1 MREVSERGI
10 ALLVVIWVLTILM
23 VIVFSFSFMA
33 RTESQSTLAYKE
45 GMERRFL
52 AEAGLERGIMEVFYA
67 NLFRNQQVIL
77 EGKEAWRTDGS
88 LYKGELASGN
98 YQVRITDESGKID
111 INALTDASGI
121 IVKNLLMN
129 AGVKDSDAD
138 TIVDSILDWKDPD
151 DLHRL
156 NGAEDDYYSSL
167 PTPYLAKDANFDTVE
182 ELILVKGVTP
192 EILYGTDSGK
202 GIIEFLTVNGKS
214 PRINVLAAPLEVLLA
229 IPGITPEIA
238 DDIVS
243 KRESLPGQTA
253 PAVVLPPESL
263 PFAAVG
269 GVGNAFTI
277 ESVGRKGTEKG
288 GYAVRAT
295 VSIEQNNKVKYLYY
309 KSPATVRE

>member
-1 MREVSERGI
+1 MRDASERGI

-23 VIVFSFSFMA
+23 VIVFSFSFMT

-52 AEAGLERGIMEVFYA
+52 AEAGIERGIMEVSYA

-77 EGKEAWRTDGS
+77 EGKETWRTDGS

-98 YQVRITDESGKID
+98 YHVRITDESGKID

-129 AGVKDSDAD
+129 AGVKEADAD

-192 EILYGTDSGK
+192 EILYGTESGK

-214 PRINVLAAPLEVLLA
+214 PRINVLAAPLEVLVA
-229 IPGITPEIA
+229 IPGITPEVA
-238 DDIVS
+238 DDIIS
-243 KRESLPGQTA
+243 KRESIEGQAT
-253 PAVVLPPESL
+253 PAIVLPPESL

-269 GVGNAFTI
+269 GVGTTFTI

-295 VSIEQNNKVKYLYY
+295 VAIEQNNKVKYLYY